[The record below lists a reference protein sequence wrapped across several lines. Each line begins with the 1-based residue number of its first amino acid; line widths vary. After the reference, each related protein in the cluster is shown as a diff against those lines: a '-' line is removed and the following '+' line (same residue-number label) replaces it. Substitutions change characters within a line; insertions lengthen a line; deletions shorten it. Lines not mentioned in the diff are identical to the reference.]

1 MCIRD
6 SSPVPVRED
15 AARESPPAVEPPEF
29 VGRVFGAFV
38 HRLLELADFSKPESV
53 RRIAP
58 AVAPGFALTK
68 EAIARA
74 EAQAE
79 AALSLP
85 VMREAARAA
94 KVFREIP
101 ISYVEEDR
109 LLEGVCDLAFED
121 EKGWVVID
129 YKTEAIAED
138 QVLAQAS
145 HHAAQLRRYAR
156 GLALASGSHQSRRF
170 VLFTSLGRQVAV

>member
-1 MCIRD
+1 MTVP
-6 SSPVPVRED
+6 PVPVRED

-58 AVAPGFALTK
+58 ALAPGFPLSK
-68 EAIARA
+68 EAVARA

-85 VMREAARAA
+85 IMREAARAER
-94 KVFREIP
+94 VFREVP
-101 ISYVEEDR
+101 ISYIEEDR

-121 EKGWVVID
+121 EKGWVVVD

-156 GLALASGSHQSRRF
+156 GLALASESHQSRRF

>member
-1 MCIRD
+1 M
-6 SSPVPVRED
+6 
-15 AARESPPAVEPPEF
+15 
-29 VGRVFGAFV
+29 
-38 HRLLELADFSKPESV
+38 
-53 RRIAP
+53 
-58 AVAPGFALTK
+58 
-68 EAIARA
+68 ARA

-85 VMREAARAA
+85 IMREAARAA
-94 KVFREIP
+94 RVFREVP
-101 ISYVEEDR
+101 ISYIEEDR

-121 EKGWVVID
+121 EKGWVVVD

-156 GLALASGSHQSRRF
+156 GLALASESHQSRRF